1 MKKSMHSYALDLA
14 EAFRIGETLVSAD
27 EFESD
32 FSFAFEQALSFFKDY
47 GYITDFELNDLL
59 AFCERGTQLESVLQL
74 SDGKEKIENLI
85 CRVSTLKS
93 E

>member
-32 FSFAFEQALSFFKDY
+32 FSFALEQALSFFKDY
-47 GYITDFELNDLL
+47 GYITDFELNELL
-59 AFCERGTQLESVLQL
+59 AFCERGTHS
-74 SDGKEKIENLI
+74 NPFFN
-85 CRVSTLKS
+85 
-93 E
+93 

>member
-32 FSFAFEQALSFFKDY
+32 FSFALEQALSFFKDY
-47 GYITDFELNDLL
+47 GYITDFELNELL
-59 AFCERGTQLESVLQL
+59 AFCERGTQLESVLR
-74 SDGKEKIENLI
+74 SPEN
-85 CRVSTLKS
+85 TG
-93 E
+93 

>member
-14 EAFRIGETLVSAD
+14 EAFRIGETHVSAD

-32 FSFAFEQALSFFKDY
+32 FSFALEQALSFFKDY

-59 AFCERGTQLESVLQL
+59 AFCERGTQLKSVLQL

-85 CRVSTLKS
+85 CRVNAFKS

>member
-32 FSFAFEQALSFFKDY
+32 FSFALEQALSFFKDY

-74 SDGKEKIENLI
+74 SDGKEKTENLI

>member
-1 MKKSMHSYALDLA
+1 MYSYALVLA
-14 EAFRIGETLVSAD
+14 EAFRIGETHVSAD

-32 FSFAFEQALSFFKDY
+32 FSFALELALSFFKDY

-74 SDGKEKIENLI
+74 SDGKEKNKEFDLSCQCIQI
-85 CRVSTLKS
+85 GIKS
-93 E
+93 L

>member
-74 SDGKEKIENLI
+74 SDGKEKKENLI

>member
-1 MKKSMHSYALDLA
+1 MKKSMHSYALELA
-14 EAFRIGETLVSAD
+14 EAFRIGETHVSAD

-32 FSFAFEQALSFFKDY
+32 FSFALEQALSFFKDY

-59 AFCERGTQLESVLQL
+59 AFCERGTQLESVLQM

-85 CRVSTLKS
+85 CRIQVFKS